1 VATHPSLTDGLRLNL
16 TTDLDDY
23 PNDDEFDYSD
33 YAYEDPIDD
42 SLLSNSSA
50 QTNATATTTNLPL
63 STTSVYDDPFIDDTD
78 TVSYYDY
85 VEQDMYSD
93 DDTDGAAPASP
104 IVSVSPT
111 QATIFRIPSHHRRR
125 PVMWN
130 VTIDGVTPSS
140 KQPLNTSI
148 SLTYSSLL
156 HFIVIIAFI
165 LT

>member
-1 VATHPSLTDGLRLNL
+1 MATHPLLTDGLRLNL

-42 SLLSNSSA
+42 SALLNTST
-50 QTNATATTTNLPL
+50 QTTATTTNLPL

-93 DDTDGAAPASP
+93 DDTDGAAPTSP
-104 IVSVSPT
+104 MVSVSPT
-111 QATIFRIPSHHRRR
+111 QVTIFRIPSHHRRR
-125 PVMWN
+125 PIMWN
-130 VTIDGVTPSS
+130 VTIDGATPSS
-140 KQPLNTSI
+140 NQPLNTSI

-156 HFIVIIAFI
+156 LLLIIALLF
-165 LT
+165 T